1 MGALYPNRYRAQAPL
16 STADRRPSSCCAAA
30 EGEALHPG
38 RGFCLAAGMQPGERF
53 PHLVEEAGREE
64 AEGIGVGLRHLAQ
77 IIAGLNEFV
86 AFIDH
91 DP

>member
-1 MGALYPNRYRAQAPL
+1 
-16 STADRRPSSCCAAA
+16 
-30 EGEALHPG
+30 
-38 RGFCLAAGMQPGERF
+38 MQPGERF